1 MVKSDRRRRR
11 EMKGLIEHLKSFSF
25 HLRWLFLSP
34 QARYAFLWAKTKKL
48 GDLESTLMMRNLA
61 VSVIK

>member
-1 MVKSDRRRRR
+1 
-11 EMKGLIEHLKSFSF
+11 MKGLIEHLKSFSF